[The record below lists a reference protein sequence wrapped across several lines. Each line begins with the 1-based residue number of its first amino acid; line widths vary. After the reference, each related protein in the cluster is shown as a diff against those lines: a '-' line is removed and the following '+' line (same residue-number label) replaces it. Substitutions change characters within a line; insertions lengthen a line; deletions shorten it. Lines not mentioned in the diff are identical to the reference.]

1 MKCNSNPFVVFQLW
15 YSQQAMEGNVPGHPL
30 GFDCS
35 QRFGPIKMVGGEG
48 GGDENHNAAADGSD
62 SD

>member
-1 MKCNSNPFVVFQLW
+1 
-15 YSQQAMEGNVPGHPL
+15 MEGNVPGHPL
-30 GFDCS
+30 GILGPYD
-35 QRFGPIKMVGGEG
+35 FGPIKMVGGES